1 MSGVYISKV
10 IKTTANSGNKINL
23 I

>member
-1 MSGVYISKV
+1 MSGVYSSKL
-10 IKTTANSGNKINL
+10 IKTTANFGNKINL